1 MPMNETKAIIE
12 RVKKVNRK
20 VQHLEL
26 AVDKSLTSIKPGQS
40 LLARLDED
48 SWHPYLR
55 EQWWPVSLSTKKLFI
70 ERPVELQYQPGQVVN
85 ILGLVGKPYR
95 FRRTLRNVL
104 LIAYET
110 SPTALLMI
118 IPWLLG
124 NQVSVTLVL
133 AGSATEYST
142 GHINAEVEI
151 VHGDEEMDWP
161 DQVMTI
167 GWADQVFVVVKQ
179 DDEMGRFR
187 KVMERFQQRRADI
200 PSNYLFGVFQ
210 PTMTCG
216 AGACSACML
225 QMKEGA
231 HLICTD
237 GPAFDLTQVA
247 KL

>member
-1 MPMNETKAIIE
+1 MNETKAIIE

-26 AVDKSLTSIKPGQS
+26 AVDKSLISIKPGQS
-40 LLARLDED
+40 LLARLDEN

-55 EQWWPVSLSTKKLFI
+55 EHWWPVSLSKKKLFI

-110 SPTALLMI
+110 PPTALLMV

-142 GHINAEVEI
+142 EHINPEVEI
-151 VHGDEEMDWP
+151 VHGDAEMDWP
-161 DQVMTI
+161 NQVMTI
-167 GWADQVFVVVKQ
+167 GWADQVFVAVNQ

-187 KVMERFQQRRADI
+187 KVIERFRKRRADI
-200 PSNYLFGVFQ
+200 PANYLFGVFQ
-210 PTMTCG
+210 PIMACG
-216 AGACSACML
+216 AGACSACTL

-231 HLICTD
+231 QLICTD
-237 GPAFDLTQVA
+237 GPAFDLTKVA